1 MSWVPPNLGSACAV
15 YTNLTT
21 CQPSTFLFV
30 QLVTTLLGYSRDSQ
44 QTNGYG
50 TTLHHGYNR
59 PQFED
64 TSPYNSGEQS
74 RWGFGKPSATVPQ
87 KGNAYLRSAN
97 VEVPLS
103 QNNWNQDTFFDTGK
117 GGSTSYG
124 EQWADSQQAAAD
136 GGEYDFVV
144 VGAGTAGCVVAN
156 RLSEIHQWKVLL
168 IEAGDEEPE
177 VADVPAFAPMLQGSS
192 IDWGYRTQPSPKSCL
207 ARDEGR
213 CRWTRGKV
221 MGGSSVVNY
230 LIYIRGHPGDYDEWA
245 SFGNPGWE
253 YKNILPYFIKSEDNN
268 NPEKVNPNYHG
279 SGGWQTIEYFPYQDQ
294 VTLGLVQAYQ
304 ELGLTYVDQNSNTV
318 IGTQLLQHTTRDG
331 ARLSANLAFIRPIR
345 NKRPNLKITPNA
357 QVTRVLIDP
366 NTKTAYGVE
375 YISQNRKLTRVLAK
389 KEVILCA
396 GAINSPIILMNSG
409 VGPSDQLFPH
419 GIPVIK
425 ELAVG
430 YNLQDHTTIDGVVF
444 AISNRSNTV
453 VSNEQRNNDVY
464 YWKDTHRGPLSSTGA
479 LQANAMV
486 QTKYEESADRPD
498 IQYSLD
504 ATDVRNFFTDP
515 ILTYNT
521 GVLPLS
527 YYSGLTVRP
536 ILLPPASRGRI
547 LLNNTDPI
555 FGEPVIN
562 ANTFFEE
569 IDLLRLV
576 EGVKQSLNLE
586 RTPTFRKLGI
596 ELVRTPLPACTHQ
609 QFGSDQYW
617 ACVAMSYTT
626 TIFHPVGTCKMGP
639 SNDPGAV
646 VDHELKVYGIKN
658 LRVVDAS
665 IMPTIV
671 RGNTNAPVLMIA
683 EKASDDIKKHWH
695 EDAHGEGVG
704 TPLASGGEDLFSG
717 SQNYDY
723 GNDNVQHTEHDEYFK
738 DFNSPFDFNTFYNTH
753 FK

>member
-1 MSWVPPNLGSACAV
+1 
-15 YTNLTT
+15 
-21 CQPSTFLFV
+21 
-30 QLVTTLLGYSRDSQ
+30 
-44 QTNGYG
+44 
-50 TTLHHGYNR
+50 
-59 PQFED
+59 
-64 TSPYNSGEQS
+64 
-74 RWGFGKPSATVPQ
+74 
-87 KGNAYLRSAN
+87 
-97 VEVPLS
+97 
-103 QNNWNQDTFFDTGK
+103 
-117 GGSTSYG
+117 
-124 EQWADSQQAAAD
+124 
-136 GGEYDFVV
+136 
-144 VGAGTAGCVVAN
+144 
-156 RLSEIHQWKVLL
+156 
-168 IEAGDEEPE
+168 
-177 VADVPAFAPMLQGSS
+177 
-192 IDWGYRTQPSPKSCL
+192 
-207 ARDEGR
+207 
-213 CRWTRGKV
+213 
-221 MGGSSVVNY
+221 GGSSVVNY
-230 LIYIRGHPGDYDEWA
+230 LIYIRGHPADYDEWA
-245 SFGNPGWE
+245 SLGNPGWE

-268 NPEKVNPNYHG
+268 NPEKVNPYYHG

-304 ELGLTYVDQNSNTV
+304 ELGLKYVDQNSDTV

-345 NKRPNLKITPNA
+345 NKRPNLKIASNA
-357 QVTRVLIDP
+357 QVTRVLINP

-375 YISQNRKLTRVLAK
+375 YVSQKGKLTRVLAK
-389 KEVILCA
+389 KEVILSA

-419 GIPVIK
+419 GIPVLK

-444 AISNRSNTV
+444 SISNRSNTA

-464 YWKDTHRGPLSSTGA
+464 YWRDTRRGPLSSTGA

-504 ATDVRNFFTDP
+504 ATDVQNFFTDP

-547 LLNNTDPI
+547 LLNDTDPI
-555 FGEPVIN
+555 FGEPVIH

-586 RTPTFRKLGI
+586 RTPTFKKLGM
-596 ELVRTPLPACTHQ
+596 ELVRMPLPACTHQ
-609 QFGSDQYW
+609 QFGTDQYW

-639 SNDPGAV
+639 PNDPGAV

-665 IMPTIV
+665 IMPKIV

-683 EKASDDIKKHWH
+683 EKACDDIKKHWH
-695 EDAHGEGVG
+695 EDTHGERVG

-717 SQNYDY
+717 NQNYDY
-723 GNDNVQHTEHDEYFK
+723 GNENVQHTEHDEFFK
-738 DFNSPFDFNTFYNTH
+738 DFHSPFDFNTFYSAH